1 MAISGPKQCI
11 NPFGRMSFFRLL
23 KLLVFIAQKGVFSVL
38 EYHKRHFPALHC
50 LKKKSEKWSF
60 LDQNHELIPL
70 QKCQIFDCLNFLFL
84 QPRKS
89 FFRCRISEKTFSQP
103 ILHKNKLEKWPF
115 LDQNNALSPLE
126 RSHFFDF

>member
-1 MAISGPKQCI
+1 MAIFEPKPRV
-11 NPFGRMSFFRLL
+11 NTFEKMSIFRLFE
-23 KLLVFIAQKGVFSVL
+23 LLVFIAKKGVYSVL
-38 EYHKRHFPALHC
+38 GYHKRHFPGLHC

-70 QKCQIFDCLNFLFL
+70 EKCQIFDCLNFLFL

-126 RSHFFDF
+126 ESHFFDF